1 MINLRHIEIF
11 HAVYQFGS
19 ISAAARAL
27 RVSQPSVSK
36 MLHLAEAQFGF
47 PLFRLV
53 KGRLVPTD
61 EAHRL
66 IEHARDVQVRI
77 ESFTAMVDSVRRGN
91 EGHVRLA
98 VLHSLGLDV
107 VPRAIALF
115 RRRHPQVSIDIKTV
129 HSEEIPRL
137 LYDRSVDIAVA
148 YDVPARPGLAEIRL
162 GSGELVLLYH
172 RADMPAAPDRVSPE
186 MLAGRTMIRLVDGGA
201 VGTLLNTHLGTEAGG
216 LAEIRVHTYFV
227 AAALVRQRAGM
238 AVVDSFTA
246 QASRLPDLDY
256 RPLLDGLRFEVFG
269 LHLEEAPPSRH
280 ARALLTILRQ
290 AIADIAL

>member
-1 MINLRHIEIF
+1 MISLRHIEIF

-36 MLHLAEAQFGF
+36 TLHQAEAQFGF
-47 PLFRLV
+47 ALFRLV

-77 ESFTAMVDSVRRGN
+77 ESFAAMVDHVRRGN

-98 VLHSLGLDV
+98 VLHSLGLDI
-107 VPRAIALF
+107 VPRAVASF
-115 RRRHPQVSIDIKTV
+115 RRRYPQVSIDIKTV

-148 YDVPARPGLAEIRL
+148 YDVPVRPGLAETRI

-172 RADMPAAPDRVSPE
+172 RADMSEAPARFSPA
-186 MLAGRTMIRLVDGGA
+186 MLAGRTMIRLVDGGS
-201 VGTLLNTHLGTEAGG
+201 VGTLLNTHLGAEPGG
-216 LAEIRVHTYFV
+216 AAEIRVHTYFV

-246 QASRLPDLDY
+246 QASSLPELDY
-256 RPLLDGLRFEVFG
+256 RPLLDGLRFDVFA

-280 ARALLTILRQ
+280 AKALLAALRQ
-290 AIADIAL
+290 AVAEATL